1 MAGTCIC
8 RFDLKGRG
16 GPRRIAT
23 MGCPLHDPRGCDDG
37 GEPETVREIE
47 HFPVDAE
54 PLIIHRR
61 ASDDGLA
68 FDHFAD
74 CPKCKQQSRLQ
85 VAREISDSMFGLIPP
100 RAPIREIEH
109 FPFTDHRSV
118 AEVDAGVPAG
128 AKPFRITAIPR
139 PLSGQVFVAFDA
151 MKASYTAMIPIAVA
165 REIAEALDGAL
176 AILDGQ
182 HPAQTGVAVEGLGR

>member
-37 GEPETVREIE
+37 GEPETVREIDRE
-47 HFPVDAE
+47 
-54 PLIIHRR
+54 
-61 ASDDGLA
+61 
-68 FDHFAD
+68 
-74 CPKCKQQSRLQ
+74 
-85 VAREISDSMFGLIPP
+85 REIGQTE
-100 RAPIREIEH
+100 AREIEH

>member
-23 MGCPLHDPRGCDDG
+23 MGCPLHDPHGCDDG
-37 GEPETVREIE
+37 GEPE
-47 HFPVDAE
+47 A
-54 PLIIHRR
+54 
-61 ASDDGLA
+61 
-68 FDHFAD
+68 
-74 CPKCKQQSRLQ
+74 
-85 VAREISDSMFGLIPP
+85 
-100 RAPIREIEH
+100 IREIEH